1 MGTPGGGPR
10 GGVRLKS
17 AVVTRDICI
26 AVTAADDDWAALLR
40 EIDDAG
46 PAGRVTVRVRPSAD
60 RELQDRRVGS
70 VLARGYSLVP
80 GGGDGEMALTPVP
93 SGILYVVSA
102 SDGHA
107 AIPPWLPLVP
117 AGRFRQYLV
126 GVALS
131 QGAFCESV
139 TAFAG
144 ESWHLDEFID
154 ESEVA
159 EFVMEFVASRDIGLV
174 QILHSKVAL
183 DLLPALR
190 FSFPRLRVV
199 IDLGGEGAQ
208 SPVLVTYA
216 TARYGNLVDLF
227 FASDDATGNHLEA
240 AFIPPSKIRVMPDAA
255 ARRPEAMAQAH
266 QDAYG
271 QLLASSVG

>member
-1 MGTPGGGPR
+1 
-10 GGVRLKS
+10 
-17 AVVTRDICI
+17 
-26 AVTAADDDWAALLR
+26 
-40 EIDDAG
+40 
-46 PAGRVTVRVRPSAD
+46 
-60 RELQDRRVGS
+60 
-70 VLARGYSLVP
+70 
-80 GGGDGEMALTPVP
+80 
-93 SGILYVVSA
+93 
-102 SDGHA
+102 
-107 AIPPWLPLVP
+107 
-117 AGRFRQYLV
+117 
-126 GVALS
+126 
-131 QGAFCESV
+131 
-139 TAFAG
+139 
-144 ESWHLDEFID
+144 
-154 ESEVA
+154 
-159 EFVMEFVASRDIGLV
+159 
-174 QILHSKVAL
+174 
-183 DLLPALR
+183 LPALR